1 MIREENG
8 VIYFDNGFVIE
19 GKSVKTNTILN
30 SDYYAVYI
38 ESVCEISLPN
48 PKQFEKH
55 NFYLI
60 NKTSE
65 DIVIKV
71 VGNGYIGNVGTET
84 TLQIKS
90 GECYHVK
97 NDLTRWLILAVAE
110 TYNTNSGSII
120 ESSSPIIESTWS
132 GVTNYSKTFSVN
144 GAVMGKKV
152 SVWFDFNM
160 SNALFQDGNHLIS
173 LYGVVSAPNQV
184 TVYAR
189 IASYLVIPPNAK
201 WYVSIQ

>member
-1 MIREENG
+1 MIKEENG

-19 GKSVKTNTILN
+19 GKSVKSNTIL
-30 SDYYAVYI
+30 DGTYYAVYI
-38 ESVCEISLPN
+38 DSVCEISLPN

-55 NFYLI
+55 NYYLV
-60 NKTSE
+60 NKTQE
-65 DIVIKV
+65 DITIRVI
-71 VGNGYIGNVGTET
+71 GDGYIGNVGTQT

-110 TYNTNSGSII
+110 TYNSDSLLRI
-120 ESSSPIIESTWS
+120 ESNSSIIESTWS

-144 GAVMGKKV
+144 GALVGKNV
-152 SVWFDFNM
+152 SVWFDQIM
-160 SNALFQDGNHLIS
+160 SNALFQNGNHIIS

-189 IASYLVIPPNAK
+189 IASYLVVPPNAK